1 MRKTITNFL
10 ALAGSLLCLFIL
22 GACPPD
28 AGSGG
33 DDTNSSEN
41 TEAVVVKNI
50 PPKVNGKDTYKVYVQ
65 LSTGMSAAAGYV
77 AKGEALISNTQAT
90 QESGNTY
97 TVTIT
102 ELKDPD
108 GNPWKGSNNKSVN
121 VVIRP
126 QMVAGID
133 DMDAKGNMKSSSK
146 TLVLDWKNNLISVKS
161 AISEEDYQK
170 LYEDIVVKD
179 GVNLSGN

>member
-10 ALAGSLLCLFIL
+10 VSAVSLLCLFIL
-22 GACPPD
+22 GACPPEAD
-28 AGSGG
+28 SP
-33 DDTNSSEN
+33 EN

-50 PPKVNGKDTYKVYVQ
+50 PSMVNGKPTYKVYVQ

-77 AKGEALISNTQAT
+77 AKGEALIEGAPTEN
-90 QESGNTY
+90 NTY

-108 GNPWKGSNNKSVN
+108 GNLWKGSNNKSAN

-126 QMVAGID
+126 QEVSGIA
-133 DMDAKGNMKSSSK
+133 DMEARGNLVSSSK
-146 TLVLDWKNNLISVKS
+146 ILTLDCEKGLYLLKGEGGLTDISP
-161 AISEEDYQK
+161 EDYQK
-170 LYEDIVVKD
+170 LYEDIVKAD
-179 GVNLSGN
+179 L